1 MDAKLVAM
9 ALESTSIERC
19 LEILAREIRS
29 DPILARE
36 FESSIETFFRGPVPG
51 AGSNAKETLL
61 AARRH
66 LEWFLVEHHS
76 PSLRGSIAERLE
88 ERYSDRLAELRRTE
102 DDALVDELAV
112 ALDALRRSHT
122 GIFDVEE
129 VRGGEGAWLRDLT
142 GFGSHALMGSDFS
155 RRLSEHDL
163 LVGRLYPAGDGL
175 NAASPAVAIVRG
187 ANVAGALEADLD
199 RMRQEGAAKVMRVS
213 QGELEA
219 MFFGAGTGTSISDGS
234 VPSGGSEAA
243 QPEGPEETAEIEDP
257 VGAAIAVMREAG
269 LDEES
274 AEGAVAE
281 LRREP
286 RRPDQLVHGGSDALG
301 LILERLAFDTDVDL
315 DGARTA
321 LLRAWDIVSAAAK
334 SSTKGRTASTSTTG
348 TGTGAGDQDEDVER
362 KRAVDAFAK
371 GCAGGGDAA
380 ELVEALRQD
389 LGLDDDDEDEDIP
402 APDFPGV
409 VGAMIDE
416 MAWELAASDPAFD
429 AASLEPLRHLANFA
443 KPIGVF
449 EELKGNDLFQFATFW
464 LQEKGAL
471 KSDEEAVRLVHAL
484 RAFCEWALDAHEV
497 DLGSEFLDALDGLE
511 TSLPRMRHA
520 NAVLG
525 ASASESDADGVNELY
540 EVVTL
545 DEGDPT
551 SFEESNDRLRPR
563 SGEAMSVVLASEL
576 RPHLRP
582 GDHVLGHVA
591 IDGSATVFRCY
602 PPEAA
607 ALTPG

>member
-29 DPILARE
+29 DPTLARE
-36 FESSIETFFRGPVPG
+36 FESSIETFFRGQAPG

-102 DDALVDELAV
+102 EDALVDELAV

-129 VRGGEGAWLRDLT
+129 VRGSEGAWLRDLT

-219 MFFGAGTGTSISDGS
+219 MFFGAGTGVAISDGS
-234 VPSGGSEAA
+234 ALSGGPDAA
-243 QPEGPEETAEIEDP
+243 QPEGAEDTVEIEDP
-257 VGAAIAVMREAG
+257 VGAAITIMRDAG
-269 LDEES
+269 LDEEN
-274 AEGAVAE
+274 AEAAVAG

-301 LILERLAFDTDVDL
+301 LILEQLAFDTDVDL
-315 DGARTA
+315 DSARSA

-334 SSTKGRTASTSTTG
+334 RATKKASTTG
-348 TGTGAGDQDEDVER
+348 ATAGAEDQDGDVER

-380 ELVEALRQD
+380 ELVETLRLD

-416 MAWELAASDPAFD
+416 MAWELASSDPAFD

-525 ASASESDADGVNELY
+525 ARAPESEADGVSELY

-545 DEGDPT
+545 DEGNPT

-563 SGEAMSVVLASEL
+563 SGEAMSVVIASEL